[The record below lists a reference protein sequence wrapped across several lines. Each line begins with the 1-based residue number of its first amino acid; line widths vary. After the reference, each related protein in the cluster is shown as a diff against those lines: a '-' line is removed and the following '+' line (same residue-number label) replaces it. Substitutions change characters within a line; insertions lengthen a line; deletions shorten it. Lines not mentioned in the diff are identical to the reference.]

1 MVNSKVHK
9 GKVLLFDRF
18 RGEDGDG
25 YVSVDSNGNI
35 AFWDLELMKVLYQ

>member
-9 GKVLLFDRF
+9 GKILLFDSF
-18 RGEDGDG
+18 REEDGYW

-35 AFWDLELMKVLYQ
+35 AFWDLELIKVLHQ